1 MSDASQIVV
10 IGGGLV
16 GAACAIAL
24 TQQGFQVTLLDSKGA
39 PKALSHAGNEWDSR
53 IYAISPG
60 NTAWLSRLG
69 IWERIDQ
76 NRVCAIEAMDIWGD
90 GGARPLQF
98 KAYEANA
105 MALGYIVE
113 NNQLHEA
120 LWDAMRNTGVNMV
133 TGVECKHLQLANEQ
147 AQLDLAD
154 GRTIS
159 AQLVIAAEGG
169 NSSLRE
175 QAGLAIST
183 YDYQQIGIVANF
195 ETELPHKHTARQWFR
210 NDGVLAWLPL
220 PGNRISIVWSTAKS
234 NDMMRLDDVAL
245 TEKVAEAGAYSLGA
259 MRLLTPAAAF
269 PLSKQAPSQL
279 IKPCLALIGDAAHK
293 VHPLAGQGVNL
304 GFRDVIALV
313 EILSQRN
320 PYQDIGDGMLLR
332 RYERARKSDMLAVQS
347 LTHGLH
353 MLFDNERPL
362 VKKIRNWGLSLANGQ
377 SVLKKNLIKQAII

>member
-39 PKALSHAGNEWDSR
+39 PKALSPAGNEWDNR

-76 NRVCAIEAMDIWGD
+76 SRVCAIETMGIWGD
-90 GGARPLQF
+90 SGAKPLQF

-105 MALGYIVE
+105 IALGYIVE

-154 GRTIS
+154 GRTIL

-169 NSSLRE
+169 SSSLRE

-183 YDYQQIGIVANF
+183 HDYQQIGIVANF
-195 ETELPHKHTARQWFR
+195 ETELPHKHIARQWFR
-210 NDGVLAWLPL
+210 SDGVLVWLPL
-220 PGNRISIVWSTAKS
+220 PGNRISMVWSTAKS
-234 NDMMRLDDVAL
+234 NDMMRLDDVVL

-279 IKPCLALIGDAAHK
+279 IKPRLALIGDAAHK

-353 MLFDNERPL
+353 MLFENEQPL
-362 VKKIRNWGLSLANGQ
+362 VKKLRNWGLSLANRQ
-377 SVLKKNLIKQAII
+377 SVLKKHLIKQAIV